1 MAVYLDY
8 NATTPIDERVL
19 EAMLPYLRAHHGNPS
34 SLHRQGRMVR
44 AAVETAREQV
54 AALVNAHPNQ
64 VIFTSGGTEANNLAL
79 KGPAGAMP
87 PGRIAVSAIEHSSV
101 LQPARALEQ
110 LGWQLDVIDVGDN
123 GVVSP
128 EAVRHACVDDTRLVS
143 VMAANNE
150 TGVIQDVTAVG
161 EAVRDAGAIF
171 HCDVVQAVGKIA
183 VDFPSSGAQLMS
195 LSAHKLYG
203 PKGVG
208 ALIYDR
214 GVALEP
220 QLHGSGQEMGLRSG
234 TENVP
239 GIVGFGAAAELARH
253 EWQDNAASLQRLRDY
268 LENKLHD
275 LDRIVIFCEG
285 AQRLPNTVF
294 IALPGI
300 DGEALK
306 MNLDRAGIAISSGSA
321 CTSGSAE
328 PSHVLTA
335 MGVETDLAQ
344 GAIRISL
351 GHGSTREDVDTLI
364 SALKRQLDDLHG
376 DTLLAWA

>member
-54 AALVNAHPNQ
+54 AAHPNQ

-128 EAVRHACVDDTRLVS
+128 EAVRHACADDTRLVS

-183 VDFPSSGAQLMS
+183 VDFPGSGAQLMS